1 MFKRYLLSNV
11 YRDAAS
17 DAAAAEATAKA
28 AADAAAAEAAKAADA
43 GKGADQK
50 DAKGADKGEKP
61 PERRSDGEVFQD
73 RIGELTR
80 KWRDAERREAAEKAR
95 GDKIASDLAAAE
107 ELLALA
113 KTPPKPGEEK
123 PTAPAVRPAAAA
135 KTVDELLADPEVQRA
150 LDARADA
157 KLTAA
162 EIQRQGDALYDRGV
176 EKFGAAKFDRAL
188 ANFKAFD
195 GLRVELARALM
206 QVPNGEAVLF
216 EIGGKVSEI
225 ERIYKLEPIAMA
237 VEVAKLSGKIA
248 AAGGKEISKAPEP
261 PEDIEGRG
269 NGAGGKVSWDDPN
282 ASMADFVK
290 GREEHLKK
298 KGLRL

>member
-1 MFKRYLLSNV
+1 MLKRYLLSNV
-11 YRDAAS
+11 FRRPEAEAGSEAAAGA
-17 DAAAAEATAKA
+17 DAAAVA
-28 AADAAAAEAAKAADA
+28 AAAAAEAAKPEAKA
-43 GKGADQK
+43 GDQK
-50 DAKGADKGEKP
+50 DVKPADKGEQQ
-61 PERRSDGEVFQD
+61 PERRSEGQVFQD

-80 KWRDAERREAAEKAR
+80 LRRDAERQAVSEKTRADKLAA
-95 GDKIASDLAAAE
+95 DLAAAE
-107 ELLALA
+107 ELLASVRTPA
-113 KTPPKPGEEK
+113 KAGEEK
-123 PTAPAVRPAAAA
+123 PAATARAAAPR
-135 KTVDELLADPEVQRA
+135 TVEEMLADPEVQRA

-162 EIQRQGDALYDRGV
+162 EIQRKGDELYDRGV
-176 EKFGAAKFDRAL
+176 EKFGAAKFDKAL

-206 QVPNGEAVLF
+206 QVPNGEAVLY

-237 VEVAKLSGKIA
+237 VEVAKLSSKLA
-248 AAGGKEISKAPEP
+248 ATGGKEISKAPEP
-261 PEDIEGRG
+261 PEGVEGRS

-282 ASMADFVK
+282 ASMDDFVK

-298 KGLRL
+298 KGMRL